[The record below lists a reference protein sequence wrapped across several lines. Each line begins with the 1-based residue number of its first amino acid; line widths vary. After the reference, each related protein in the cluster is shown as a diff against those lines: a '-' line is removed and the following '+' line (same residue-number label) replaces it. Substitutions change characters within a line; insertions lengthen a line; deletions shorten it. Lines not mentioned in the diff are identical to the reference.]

1 MPKQRSRSAN
11 PEPFTVADAHTIIE
25 AVQRLGNAPLLT
37 RRLNDL
43 RLALPLYQSLGAA
56 GGATLRERAFAGLA
70 RSPRKLPK
78 KLASLP
84 DGAARGVLRYE
95 LGRLLNPLS
104 AEQALAD
111 GSVDVRI
118 ASALAGDSQ
127 AIDDVLKAVGAAR
140 RSAQSEPRRARAE
153 RHRPDISL
161 QLILRE
167 LLLTFEEVF
176 RIPAAIS
183 LSRPGDEGGPLI
195 RFLEGVLPRLGYP
208 LTLASIRSHLQRL
221 PKDHWPHFIKKTSA
235 RDLR

>member
-1 MPKQRSRSAN
+1 MPKQRSRSPN

-25 AVQRLGNAPLLT
+25 AVQRPGNAPLLT

-56 GGATLRERAFAGLA
+56 GGATLRERTFAGLA

-104 AEQALAD
+104 AEQALLAD

-140 RSAQSEPRRARAE
+140 RSAQFEPQRARAE
-153 RHRPDISL
+153 RHRPDIAL

-167 LLLTFEEVF
+167 PLLTFEEVF
-176 RIPAAIS
+176 RKTAC
-183 LSRPGDEGGPLI
+183 D
-195 RFLEGVLPRLGYP
+195 
-208 LTLASIRSHLQRL
+208 
-221 PKDHWPHFIKKTSA
+221 FIK
-235 RDLR
+235 